1 MSCIGAIPDFNSNTN
16 KTNNE
21 KPSVKVSSK
30 QPLFNANT
38 DNKTPTKPTE
48 TQIPTANKT
57 DSNPTAKQNT
67 NRAEMNAKKI
77 QEVKDLKEK
86 AKILN
91 EQTKTSQEENL
102 QENEG
107 ASSDVIVAGEEEVP
121 L

>member
-1 MSCIGAIPDFNSNTN
+1 MSSIGAIPDFNSNTN
-16 KTNNE
+16 KTNNK

-30 QPLFNANT
+30 QPLFKANT

-48 TQIPTANKT
+48 THIPTANKT
-57 DSNPTAKQNT
+57 DSNPTANQNT
-67 NRAEMNAKKI
+67 KRAEINAKKI

-91 EQTKTSQEENL
+91 EQTKASQDEIP
-102 QENEG
+102 QE
-107 ASSDVIVAGEEEVP
+107 SSDVIVAGEEEVP